1 VVFVIG
7 WTFTVATGL
16 GFYSLPVYL
25 NVLVHSRGFGLTT
38 VSYAVSSFFL
48 VSAVVNVPLG
58 RLIRRVEP
66 RWVMLGGSVL
76 AGLSLFLLGR
86 VDAVWQLYLDFTIFG
101 CGFSASSYLPGTA
114 VIVGLFDRDRARALA
129 LALTG
134 GSVGGVVVA
143 PLLTRIVD
151 ARGLTGTAPWLG
163 LAYLLLGGLPVVVA
177 IRGHLAAPPAAS
189 SASASA
195 SADEAAAGAAA
206 GVSYAVAVR
215 SAAFVLVTVSFGVL
229 LADQVGT
236 QVQIVAI
243 ASAMGVANAGIA
255 VSIMASA
262 TVVGRLIGAFALSRL
277 PVVGFSAVMGVVQGA
292 SFGVLALLPGLAG
305 LAVGTVLFGITI
317 GNLTVLI
324 PLVVVELFGLTDY
337 PRIYAVSQFGASVGT
352 AGGPAVLAWLHS
364 GFGSYRLPLLILAGI
379 SGAASVVVARLR
391 PPAPGPAAVPAPGVP
406 APGPAVVPEAELAD
420 RCFGGVLQRG
430 LDRRGLI
437 PGHDAELGRADR
449 VVVLVELGPVRV
461 VELVHGEARVEGV
474 VEAHVVDAL
483 VHRLLDQQRG
493 HGGRLGDPPGERQG
507 LVGQLVDREHLAD
520 HAQLVRLVD
529 VDGVAGQQQLLG
541 LARAELP
548 RVGEVLHAAHAQPG
562 PHHVGEAGVVGGH
575 DQVAGPHQ
583 HQAGR
588 EHRALHL
595 GDGDL
600 AQVAPAE
607 GVLEEVVPLL
617 QHPVFGPFSF
627 PAVDGDGRMLVRA
640 GLVLLSRFS

>member
-25 NVLVHSRGFGLTT
+25 NVLIHSRGFGLTT
-38 VSYAVSSFFL
+38 VSYAVSAFFL

-76 AGLSLFLLGR
+76 SAVSLFLLGR
-86 VDAVWQLYLDFTIFG
+86 VDAVWELYLDFTIFG

-143 PLLTRIVD
+143 PLLTRVVD

-177 IRGHLAAPPAAS
+177 IRGHLAAPPAPSSGPS
-189 SASASA
+189 SASDSA
-195 SADEAAAGAAA
+195 SA

-215 SAAFVLVTVSFGVL
+215 SAAFILVTVSFGVL

-236 QVQIVAI
+236 QVQIVTI
-243 ASAMGVANAGIA
+243 GSAMGVGNAGIA

-277 PVVGFSAVMGVVQGA
+277 PVVGFSAVMGVLQGV

-352 AGGPAVLAWLHS
+352 AGGPVVLAWLHS
-364 GFGSYRLPLLILAGI
+364 GFGSYRLPLLILAGV

-391 PPAPGPAAVPAPGVP
+391 APSVLPVGEPVPS
-406 APGPAVVPEAELAD
+406 VVPEAELAD
-420 RCFGGVLQRG
+420 GRFGGVLERG
-430 LDRRGLI
+430 LDRRSLV

-461 VELVHGEARVEGV
+461 VQLVHRKTRVEGV

-493 HGGRLGDPPGERQG
+493 HGGRLGDPPGEGQG

-548 RVGEVLHAAHAQPG
+548 RVREVLHAAHAQPG
-562 PHHVGEAGVVGGH
+562 SHHVGEAGVVGGH

-588 EHRALHL
+588 EHRALDL

-600 AQVAPAE
+600 AQVAPAQ
-607 GVLEEVVPLL
+607 GVLEEVMPLL
-617 QHPVFGPFSF
+617 QHPALGPFSL
-627 PAVDGDGRMLVRA
+627 PAVDGDGRVLVRA
-640 GLVLLSRFS
+640 GLVLLSRFP